1 MMMGFGLIIF
11 LVFAGIV
18 VLIALGLGKI
28 LLSDNKSI
36 ANLFRG
42 NKAKTSRDILEE
54 RYVKGEISREEFN
67 EMKKNLN

>member
-18 VLIALGLGKI
+18 VLVALGLGKV

-36 ANLFRG
+36 ANLFNRS
-42 NKAKTSRDILEE
+42 KTKTSRDILEE
-54 RYVKGEISREEFN
+54 RYVKGEISRDEYN
-67 EMKKNLN
+67 EMKKDLY

>member
-1 MMMGFGLIIF
+1 MMMGFGLLIF

-36 ANLFRG
+36 ANSFSG

-67 EMKKNLN
+67 EMKKDLN